1 MQIVE
6 YRSNRVFPFRSE
18 EPEAFPVVAS
28 AVTVGAFDGV
38 HRGHRKIISRMVSIA
53 RQRGLRSVVVTFEPH
68 PRRVLA
74 GEVTGPLGLLTTLE
88 EKITLL
94 QSGDVDLLFVV
105 RFTPEFA
112 RRSSEDFIEN
122 VLVGLLGAKSIVIG
136 YDHGF
141 GRNRSGS
148 GDDLRRLGLELGFT
162 VDVESEVRIADE
174 HFSSTRIRQL
184 LGLGRIEEA
193 NAFLGSFYTI
203 SGTVVKGDGRGRRLG
218 FPTVNIHIPD
228 PHKLLPRA
236 GVYIAESEIDG
247 TSWMAMMNV
256 GVRPTVEEGGR
267 ISVEAHILG
276 WEGSLYG
283 RDLSFNLLHFIRRE
297 RKFPTLEALRQQ
309 LEKDKKTVELY
320 C

>member
-18 EPEAFPVVAS
+18 EPEEFPVVAS

-53 RQRGLRSVVVTFEPH
+53 RQRALRSVVVTFDPH
-68 PRRVLA
+68 PRRVLG

-94 QSGDVDLLFVV
+94 RSADVDLLFVV

-112 RRSSEDFIEN
+112 MQSSEEFIKN

-203 SGTVVKGDGRGRRLG
+203 SGTVVEGDGRGRGLG

-228 PHKLLPRA
+228 PHKLLPQS
-236 GVYIAESEIDG
+236 GVYVAESNIDG
-247 TSWMAMMNV
+247 LSWMAMMNV
-256 GVRPTVEEGGR
+256 GVRPTVEDGGR
-267 ISVEAHILG
+267 TSVEAHILG

-283 RDLSFNLLHFIRRE
+283 RELSFNLLHFIRRE

>member
-203 SGTVVKGDGRGRRLG
+203 SGTVVEGDGRGRRLG

-236 GVYIAESEIDG
+236 GVYIAELEIDG
-247 TSWMAMMNV
+247 SSWMSMMNV

-267 ISVEAHILG
+267 TSVEAHILG

-297 RKFPTLEALRQQ
+297 RKFPTLDALRRQ